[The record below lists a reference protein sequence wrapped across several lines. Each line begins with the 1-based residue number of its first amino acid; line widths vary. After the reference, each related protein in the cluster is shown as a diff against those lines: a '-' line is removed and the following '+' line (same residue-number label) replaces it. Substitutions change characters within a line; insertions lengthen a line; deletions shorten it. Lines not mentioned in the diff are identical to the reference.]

1 MSVELLFKFRP
12 LVTLNHL
19 SRLIESLNDNSLY
32 FPTYEKLNDPLESSG
47 YIIELSGYAG
57 RNIFVQSD
65 DEDSIVKA
73 QRAKMRILSLSKYC
87 FSPSMWAYYA
97 NEFNGVCIGYWKK
110 HEFLNA
116 KEITYITQSV
126 PAKMANHLGEI
137 EDADILGKEIVNS
150 FFYKHNDWE
159 HEGEWRIV
167 SDQEES
173 YFRYNPE
180 CLSCII
186 IGHNVNKEIRDIIV
200 SRFKNVPTYKTKV
213 GYRSFGINLLP
224 VDYEIKL
231 DGTPPPFIKNNDEL
245 LQDLNKRKL

>member
-47 YIIELSGYAG
+47 YIIELSGYMG
-57 RNIFVQSD
+57 RSIFVQSD
-65 DEDSIVKA
+65 DEDYIVKA
-73 QRAKMRILSLSKYC
+73 QRAKMRILSLSEYC

-116 KEITYITQSV
+116 KKITYITQSV
-126 PAKMANHLGEI
+126 PAKMANHSGEI
-137 EDADILGKEIVNS
+137 DSSEILSKEVYNS
-150 FFYKHNDWE
+150 FFYKHKDWE

-167 SDQEES
+167 RNQEES
-173 YFRYNPE
+173 YFKYSPE

-186 IGHNVNKEIRDIIV
+186 IGHKVNDVIRDAIV
-200 SRFKNVPTYKTKV
+200 SRFKNVPIYKTKV
-213 GYRSFGINLLP
+213 RYRSFGISFLP
-224 VDYEIKL
+224 IDYEIKL
-231 DGTPPPFIKNNDEL
+231 DGTPPPFISNNDEL
-245 LQDLNKRKL
+245 LQDLSKR